1 MVETIKVYRI
11 RDMEAMQENE
21 EGAYRTKD
29 GKVLI
34 HDGEN
39 VLSLPSEMV
48 RYSNIILLKGDG
60 SGVIRRD
67 ESGSLYTSPLT
78 FEDNQVINA
87 IASYLSSSNLVV
99 LRNVPEYVEGVL
111 YSENGGLTAR
121 LLDLKTGEELENLE
135 EIEERLRA
143 SIISVRRLE
152 RELKKRSNPLLQYGI
167 PVL

>member
-1 MVETIKVYRI
+1 MVETIKVYKVREK
-11 RDMEAMQENE
+11 EAMQENE

-67 ESGSLYTSPLT
+67 ETGSLYASPLT
-78 FEDNQVINA
+78 FEYNSVINA
-87 IASYLSSSNLVV
+87 AIASRLSRTLAIFTG
-99 LRNVPEYVEGVL
+99 VPKDEEGIL

-121 LLDLKTGEELENLE
+121 LLDLRTGEELENLE
-135 EIEERLRA
+135 EIEERLKA

-152 RELKKRSNPLLQYGI
+152 RELKKRSNPAIQYGI